1 MTREYEIVYIFDS
14 TLEEAQVNERLER
27 FHGLLECPESSEPIS
42 GINHWGRRTLA
53 YDIEGKDVGYYVV
66 VQFETR
72 PDLLGELER
81 ALKLDGAVLRY
92 LVVLNEGLVPVTAA
106 APEESEPETPESTPD
121 GTPENT
127 TDGTPENTTDGTTEN
142 TTDGTTE
149 NTTDDTAEQAANKED
164 EE

>member
-53 YDIEGKDVGYYVV
+53 YDIDGKDVGYYVV

-81 ALKLDGAVLRY
+81 ALKLDEAVLRY

-106 APEESEPETPESTPD
+106 APEESEPETPD
-121 GTPENT
+121 GTPEST
-127 TDGTPENTTDGTTEN
+127 TDGTPESTTDGTPES
-142 TTDGTTE
+142 TTDGA
-149 NTTDDTAEQAANKED
+149 AEQAANKED